1 MKNDKI
7 HLVPPNVLDCGENLL
22 SSKHETARY
31 NYLVRLEAIREY
43 CDNVINKHKM
53 RSNTNMFKRPGVAK

>member
-1 MKNDKI
+1 MKNDRI

-22 SSKHETARY
+22 TTKHETSQY
-31 NYLVRLEAIREY
+31 NYMVRLEAIRDY
-43 CDNVINKHKM
+43 CDSVLDKHKM